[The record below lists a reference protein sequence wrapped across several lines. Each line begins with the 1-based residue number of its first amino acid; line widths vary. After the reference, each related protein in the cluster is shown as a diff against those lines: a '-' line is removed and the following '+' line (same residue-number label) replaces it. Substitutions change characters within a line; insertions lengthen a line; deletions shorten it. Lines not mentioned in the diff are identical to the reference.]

1 MSVSF
6 GNQNSSDFKNDV
18 VLQNDG
24 SIGSQH
30 FKIRFCPYM
39 NKYFIRDLEIGSG
52 TFAKI
57 NEPTQLHSGSII
69 CIGETFIT
77 VGILYDDLLYEDEDG
92 PHYVLPNNL
101 TKMQQIA
108 SNIKMKSDLILKV
121 NEQSEMMKFHVSDA
135 PILIG
140 RSFENHV

>member
-1 MSVSF
+1 MQDELFDQMSITF
-6 GNQNSSDFKNDV
+6 GNQNSADFKNDM

-24 SIGSQH
+24 SIGNQH

-39 NKYFIRDLEIGSG
+39 NKFFIRDLENGSG

-57 NEPTQLHSGSII
+57 NEPTELQSGSII

-77 VGILYDDLLYEDEDG
+77 VGILYDDLFYEDEDG

-101 TKMQQIA
+101 TKMQRIA
-108 SNIKMKSDLILKV
+108 SNIKMNGDLILKV
-121 NEQSEMMKFHVSDA
+121 NE
-135 PILIG
+135 
-140 RSFENHV
+140 